1 MEQLPHPQ
9 HGLPAVS
16 HRLAEIRTAGS
27 GLIAPPGTAG
37 RLRDA
42 RPGQAIPLVGMTLY
56 KVQWYEV
63 K

>member
-9 HGLPAVS
+9 HGLPALS

-42 RPGQAIPLVGMTLY
+42 RPGQAIPLVG
-56 KVQWYEV
+56 KP
-63 K
+63 

>member
-9 HGLPAVS
+9 HGLSAVL
-16 HRLAEIRTAGS
+16 RYYAKIRSAGS

-42 RPGQAIPLVGMTLY
+42 RPGQAIPLVG
-56 KVQWYEV
+56 KP
-63 K
+63 